1 MMIRITSALSVLIL
15 VFLLASCGSSNE
27 AERTNQVTR
36 RSQTQT
42 RQIQPAPEPLPFVQ
56 PRETATQQT
65 ATNAETKTK
74 TEPKSKLIQFA
85 AYDIKGKLH
94 NSDEWIGKQPTVVNV
109 WGTWCPPC
117 RREIPELVLLNAEFE
132 KKGVVLLGLAVRDTP
147 QKVET
152 FAAKNKMTWLMMI
165 GERDHLYTLGV
176 TTGVP
181 TTIFYNRDGKEV
193 QRFVGPR
200 SYDVFKEAF
209 EAIL

>member
-1 MMIRITSALSVLIL
+1 MMTKYIPALSLLIL

-27 AERTNQVTR
+27 AERTNQTKKRVNQ
-36 RSQTQT
+36 SQTK
-42 RQIQPAPEPLPFVQ
+42 QIKPAPEPLPFVQ
-56 PRETATQQT
+56 PRQTATQQT
-65 ATNAETKTK
+65 PTTAATK
-74 TEPKSKLIQFA
+74 PKSNLVSFA
-85 AYDIKGKLH
+85 AYDIKGNLH
-94 NSDEWIGKQPTVVNV
+94 NSDEWIGKQPTVINV

-132 KKGVVLLGLAVRDTP
+132 KKGVALLGLAVRDTP
-147 QKVET
+147 QKVEAY
-152 FAAKNKMTWLMMI
+152 AANNNMTWLMMM
-165 GERDHLYTLGV
+165 GERKHLNSLGAI
-176 TTGVP
+176 TGVP